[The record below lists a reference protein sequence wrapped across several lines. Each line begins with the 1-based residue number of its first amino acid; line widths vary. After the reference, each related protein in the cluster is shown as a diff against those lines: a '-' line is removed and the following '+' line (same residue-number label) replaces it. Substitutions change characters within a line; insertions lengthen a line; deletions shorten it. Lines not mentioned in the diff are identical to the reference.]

1 VGEAGPR
8 EVFRGRFIRLEVR
21 SDPYRETVRHPGACA
36 VVATTPSGE
45 VLLVRQVREAVG
57 GTLLE
62 IPAGIMDVEDEEAAG
77 CAAREL
83 IEETG
88 HRAVGI
94 ERLGRFWSSPGF
106 TDEIFELFVARATPE
121 PEAAP
126 EEGIETVRMPL
137 AEAVTAAREGRIVDA
152 KTALGL
158 LLAEHAVGVRWPA
171 TEGGA
176 G

>member
-1 VGEAGPR
+1 
-8 EVFRGRFIRLEVR
+8 VR
-21 SDPYRETVRHPGACA
+21 SDPYRETVRHPGSCA
-36 VVATTPSGE
+36 VVAITPSGD
-45 VLLVRQVREAVG
+45 VLLVRQMREAVG
-57 GTLLE
+57 ETLLE
-62 IPAGIMDVEDEEAAG
+62 IPAGIMDVEGEGAAA

-88 HRAVGI
+88 HRAIGL
-94 ERLGRFWSSPGF
+94 EPLGRSLSSPGF
-106 TDEIFELFVARATPE
+106 TDEVVELFLARATPE

-126 EEGIETVRMPL
+126 EEGIGTVRMTL
-137 AEAVTAAREGRIVDA
+137 SDAVAAVRDGRIADA